1 MKESPVPKL
10 EHEVAYAVEAFEDEN
25 DRKPTPEEL
34 ATITKEAQA
43 KVDEAQEA
51 YDEWKAQ
58 GLFECAVCGKTH
70 RHHAPPACCRA
81 YSSGE
86 F

>member
-1 MKESPVPKL
+1 MNNSPVPKL
-10 EHEVAYAVEAFEDEN
+10 EDEITYAAEAFEDEN
-25 DRKPTPEEL
+25 DRQPNEAEM
-34 ATITKEAQA
+34 ATITKEAQS

-51 YDEWKAQ
+51 YDEWKAR
-58 GLFECAVCGKTH
+58 GAFECDVCGKTH
-70 RHHAPPACCRA
+70 YHHAPPSCCRA